1 LPLSGKGLT
10 SELPTLAG
18 WLAMKI
24 GTLLAASLLAAWP
37 AKASQVDG
45 AWVTKDLVL
54 NIFDCEH
61 HVCGRIAWIRD
72 PARRPAQCG
81 KTIVWGLGPTGPS
94 VWTGGSILDPDNGRT
109 YRLSATY
116 EADGTLHARIFQGV
130 PLFGKTEIL
139 RRVDLKAFTER
150 C

>member
-1 LPLSGKGLT
+1 
-10 SELPTLAG
+10 
-18 WLAMKI
+18 MKI